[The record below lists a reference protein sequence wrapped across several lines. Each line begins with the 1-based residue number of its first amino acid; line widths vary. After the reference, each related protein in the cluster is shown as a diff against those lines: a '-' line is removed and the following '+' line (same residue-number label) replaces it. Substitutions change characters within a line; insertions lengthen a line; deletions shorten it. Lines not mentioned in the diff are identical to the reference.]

1 MANNIDISLTGKDET
16 AAAFDS
22 ATNRM
27 RKMGAAADGTSK
39 ELSRFTR
46 TNSGV
51 RIAADGMRGAIRGD
65 INALDNM
72 AQSLA
77 MINPKLMQFAGV
89 MTGLTLGAQLG
100 SQLDKSFG
108 LSDRIAGAL
117 LGMDPADIISNA
129 ERVARKIR
137 DLEGATKTAKQEIE
151 AIGARR
157 IAEIGRDVGG
167 EDKTV
172 AVATERAEQQYER
185 IAAEVT
191 AAKRKL
197 SAARAVLSAEEQ
209 KPSTMPK
216 EKGGIDFAAI
226 RKAREQV
233 ANAEKEFE
241 SAQRIA
247 RDKAAATAAEMES
260 TIRESTKRKA
270 GMALDVKLEEAEA
283 AATRA
288 KDAES
293 AAVTKQIAQIGLEV
307 EGPARNVMDAIER
320 ARAET
325 QRLAAERD
333 ALVRKVG
340 ATKARLDIEVSG
352 PGGQDAEKV
361 AKLRSEYEQ
370 AQLALENFAAVATD
384 RQVAINMA
392 LTAVI
397 RAARKEAE
405 QLGMALEDMGINRE
419 MAGLSRILRDIEH
432 DMERVNRAIDAAN
445 EPRLRRAALASVG
458 VSEESQQRRKRLAD
472 TQPAPAPP
480 PPPPPPPPPG
490 PVQAVPLPLPAP
502 APAPTL
508 LPPPVSPTP
517 APPPATPQT
526 PTPPAAAPIGNLP
539 RTSVPRLVAQPVI
552 APPPAA
558 PDMLRDQQ
566 AELERIDALTAFR
579 QSRRPDD
586 AQKAAD
592 KERRKT
598 ENELKRATERQEQ
611 GRKLTTR
618 ERELLAENEMLG
630 KQEDLEKRQQIER
643 ENIRRLEEKRDAVAA
658 VRQGLDESNLAK
670 DLANLLAAAG
680 G

>member
-1 MANNIDISLTGKDET
+1 
-16 AAAFDS
+16 
-22 ATNRM
+22 
-27 RKMGAAADGTSK
+27 
-39 ELSRFTR
+39 
-46 TNSGV
+46 
-51 RIAADGMRGAIRGD
+51 
-65 INALDNM
+65 
-72 AQSLA
+72 
-77 MINPKLMQFAGV
+77 
-89 MTGLTLGAQLG
+89 
-100 SQLDKSFG
+100 
-108 LSDRIAGAL
+108 
-117 LGMDPADIISNA
+117 
-129 ERVARKIR
+129 
-137 DLEGATKTAKQEIE
+137 
-151 AIGARR
+151 
-157 IAEIGRDVGG
+157 
-167 EDKTV
+167 
-172 AVATERAEQQYER
+172 
-185 IAAEVT
+185 
-191 AAKRKL
+191 
-197 SAARAVLSAEEQ
+197 
-209 KPSTMPK
+209 
-216 EKGGIDFAAI
+216 
-226 RKAREQV
+226 
-233 ANAEKEFE
+233 
-241 SAQRIA
+241 
-247 RDKAAATAAEMES
+247 
-260 TIRESTKRKA
+260 
-270 GMALDVKLEEAEA
+270 
-283 AATRA
+283 
-288 KDAES
+288 
-293 AAVTKQIAQIGLEV
+293 
-307 EGPARNVMDAIER
+307 
-320 ARAET
+320 
-325 QRLAAERD
+325 
-333 ALVRKVG
+333 
-340 ATKARLDIEVSG
+340 
-352 PGGQDAEKV
+352 V